1 MGMTRIVVEG
11 KFGGFA
17 RECVAGIKHI
27 SAELQLCLNA
37 LPRCVWLFYVNLVV
51 CVSLDGWADNGERGG
66 DDSAWADMLGVG
78 AFSALG
84 HNCDL
89 AACHAFC
96 QSVSSEKGVSSLP
109 SLMYDCVV
117 SVSGSLKRGFD
128 KDASIKR

>member
-1 MGMTRIVVEG
+1 MFEC
-11 KFGGFA
+11 FA
-17 RECVAGIKHI
+17 EVR
-27 SAELQLCLNA
+27 
-37 LPRCVWLFYVNLVV
+37 RLFYVNSVV
-51 CVSLDGWADNGERGG
+51 CVALTVGLTAGG
-66 DDSAWADMLGVG
+66 VEDASAWADMLGVG
-78 AFSALG
+78 AFSALS

>member
-17 RECVAGIKHI
+17 RECVAGIKRT

-37 LPRCVWLFYVNLVV
+37 LPRCVWLFYVDLVV
-51 CVSLDGWADNGERGG
+51 
-66 DDSAWADMLGVG
+66 ADMLGVG
-78 AFSALG
+78 AFFALG

>member
-1 MGMTRIVVEG
+1 MGITGIVTGEKVWWVRPRMRCRHKAHLGRASTLFECFAEVRLAVLC
-11 KFGGFA
+11 KFGG
-17 RECVAGIKHI
+17 
-27 SAELQLCLNA
+27 
-37 LPRCVWLFYVNLVV
+37 V
-51 CVSLDGWADNGERGG
+51 CRFDGWADNGRVG

>member
-1 MGMTRIVVEG
+1 MGMTHIVVEG
-11 KFGGFA
+11 KVWWVRPRMRCRHKAHLGRASALFECFA
-17 RECVAGIKHI
+17 EVR
-27 SAELQLCLNA
+27 
-37 LPRCVWLFYVNLVV
+37 RLFYVNLVV
-51 CVSLDGWADNGERGG
+51 CVALDGWADNGRVG

>member
-17 RECVAGIKHI
+17 RECVAGIKHT

-37 LPRCVWLFYVNLVV
+37 LPRCVWLFYVNSVV
-51 CVSLDGWADNGERGG
+51 CVALDDWADNGRGRCF
-66 DDSAWADMLGVG
+66 GVG
-78 AFSALG
+78 RHAGRRGIFALG

>member
-17 RECVAGIKHI
+17 RECVAGIKHT

-37 LPRCVWLFYVNLVV
+37 LRGAFGCFMLIGW
-51 CVSLDGWADNGERGG
+51 CVSPLTVGLTTGEAG
-66 DDSAWADMLGVG
+66 DDSALADMLGVG

>member
-1 MGMTRIVVEG
+1 M
-11 KFGGFA
+11 
-17 RECVAGIKHI
+17 
-27 SAELQLCLNA
+27 LCEV
-37 LPRCVWLFYVNLVV
+37 RRLFYVNLVV
-51 CVSLDGWADNGERGG
+51 CVSLDGWADNGERGEMIRRG
-66 DDSAWADMLGVG
+66 QTCWALGR
-78 AFSALG
+78 FFALG

>member
-11 KFGGFA
+11 KFGGFV
-17 RECVAGIKHI
+17 RECVAGIKHT

-37 LPRCVWLFYVNLVV
+37 LPRCVWLFYVNSVV
-51 CVSLDGWADNGERGG
+51 SVALTVGLTTGGG

-78 AFSALG
+78 AFFALG

>member
-1 MGMTRIVVEG
+1 MGMTHIVVEG
-11 KFGGFA
+11 KVWWVR
-17 RECVAGIKHI
+17 RECVAGIKHT

-37 LPRCVWLFYVNLVV
+37 LPRCVWLFYVNSVV
-51 CVSLDGWADNGERGG
+51 CVALTVGLTTGGG

-78 AFSALG
+78 AFFALG

>member
-11 KFGGFA
+11 KVWWVRPRMRCRYKAHLGRASTLFECFA
-17 RECVAGIKHI
+17 EVR
-27 SAELQLCLNA
+27 
-37 LPRCVWLFYVNLVV
+37 RLFYVNSVV
-51 CVSLDGWADNGERGG
+51 CVALTVGLTAGG
-66 DDSAWADMLGVG
+66 VEDASAWADMLGVG
-78 AFSALG
+78 AVSALS

>member
-1 MGMTRIVVEG
+1 MGITGIVTGEKVWWVRPRMRCRHKAHLGRASNLFEC
-11 KFGGFA
+11 FA
-17 RECVAGIKHI
+17 EVR
-27 SAELQLCLNA
+27 
-37 LPRCVWLFYVNLVV
+37 RLFYVNSVV
-51 CVSLDGWADNGERGG
+51 CVALTVGLTAGGAG

>member
-1 MGMTRIVVEG
+1 MGMTHIVVEG
-11 KFGGFA
+11 KVWWVRPRMRCRHKAHLGRASTLFECFA
-17 RECVAGIKHI
+17 EVR
-27 SAELQLCLNA
+27 
-37 LPRCVWLFYVNLVV
+37 RLFYVNLVV
-51 CVSLDGWADNGERGG
+51 CVALDGWADNGRGWEMIRHG
-66 DDSAWADMLGVG
+66 QTCWA
-78 AFSALG
+78 FFALG

>member
-1 MGMTRIVVEG
+1 MGMTRIVTEG
-11 KFGGFA
+11 EVWWVRPRMRCRHKAHLGRASTLFECFAEVCLAVLCKFGGGC
-17 RECVAGIKHI
+17 RLMVG
-27 SAELQLCLNA
+27 LTTGG
-37 LPRCVWLFYVNLVV
+37 R
-51 CVSLDGWADNGERGG
+51 G

-78 AFSALG
+78 AFFALG

>member
-1 MGMTRIVVEG
+1 MRCRHKAHLGRASTLFECFAEVRLAVLC
-11 KFGGFA
+11 KFGG
-17 RECVAGIKHI
+17 
-27 SAELQLCLNA
+27 
-37 LPRCVWLFYVNLVV
+37 V
-51 CVSLDGWADNGERGG
+51 CRACRLGLTTGEAG

-78 AFSALG
+78 EFFALG

>member
-1 MGMTRIVVEG
+1 MLCRGAFAVLC
-11 KFGGFA
+11 KFGG
-17 RECVAGIKHI
+17 
-27 SAELQLCLNA
+27 
-37 LPRCVWLFYVNLVV
+37 V
-51 CVSLDGWADNGERGG
+51 CRFDGWGDSGRGG
-66 DDSAWADMLGVG
+66 RCFGVADMPGVG
-78 AFSALG
+78 AFFALG

>member
-1 MGMTRIVVEG
+1 MRCRHKAHLGRASTLFEC
-11 KFGGFA
+11 FA
-17 RECVAGIKHI
+17 RCVGCFMLI
-27 SAELQLCLNA
+27 
-37 LPRCVWLFYVNLVV
+37 WW
-51 CVSLDGWADNGERGG
+51 CVSPLTVGLTTGGAG

>member
-1 MGMTRIVVEG
+1 MKE

-51 CVSLDGWADNGERGG
+51 CVALDGWADNGRVG